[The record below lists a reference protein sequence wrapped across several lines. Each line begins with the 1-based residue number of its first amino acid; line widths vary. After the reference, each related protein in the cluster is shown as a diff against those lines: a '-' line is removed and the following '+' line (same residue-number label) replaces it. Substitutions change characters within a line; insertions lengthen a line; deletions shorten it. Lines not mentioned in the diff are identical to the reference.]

1 MCGFFW
7 RPKNI
12 KEIMHMLL
20 QTEMFYDSFIN
31 GSKSNTTLQ
40 GEGGEHAMFCTS
52 SVKIYWE

>member
-52 SVKIYWE
+52 SVKIY